1 MNMSERAL
9 LHLTQARAVLAE
21 RDGYFWVFPNGD
33 KRRKPTSKL
42 SVADKNL
49 LESSGAIAA
58 LPGRCG
64 YAITLAGRAKARRL
78 VAAPSEAYAAQH
90 GAVIARAVVDSDGE
104 LEPARG
110 YEPSRVLRRLAA
122 LRDANG
128 QPWLENAELAAAARL
143 RAHWEAAQAGLVRGS
158 DWTAP
163 PNAKGARGASS
174 AQEAALAARCD
185 AQRWL
190 GDALARL
197 AAPLRRVV
205 EGVCLKEEGLE
216 EIERSQAWP
225 ARSGKLALKLGLAQL
240 AAMV

>member
-9 LHLTQARAVLAE
+9 LRMAQPRAVLAE
-21 RDGYFWVFPNGD
+21 RDGHFWVFPSGD
-33 KRRKPTSKL
+33 RRRKPGLKL
-42 SVADKNL
+42 TRADRDA
-49 LESSGAIAA
+49 LESSGAIAL
-58 LPGRCG
+58 LPERTG
-64 YAITLAGRAKARRL
+64 YAITEAGRARARRL
-78 VAAPSEAYAAQH
+78 LASPGEAYAAQH
-90 GAVIARAVVDSDGE
+90 GDVVSRSIVDREGD
-104 LEPARG
+104 LKIARG

-122 LRDANG
+122 LRDADG
-128 QPWLENAELAAAARL
+128 RPWIENAELVAAAKL

-163 PNAKGARGASS
+163 PNAKAGRGASS

-185 AQRWL
+185 AQRQL

-216 EIERSQAWP
+216 QIERAEAWP

-240 AAMV
+240 AAVL